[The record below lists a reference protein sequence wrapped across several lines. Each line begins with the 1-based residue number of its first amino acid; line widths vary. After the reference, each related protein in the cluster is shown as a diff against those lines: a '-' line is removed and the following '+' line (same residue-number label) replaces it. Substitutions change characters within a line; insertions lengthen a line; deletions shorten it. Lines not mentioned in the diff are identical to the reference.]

1 MQRWACAAV
10 VVLAACGGSSGDLP
24 VSNADCGTDGDVA
37 YICGVINPEDV
48 IAIPDTNFIVASG
61 YGGGGGIHFI
71 SHRDRTRLQVYPT
84 PNPRLRHDADAYP
97 DCPGPIDPAE
107 GDQFNAH
114 GLNLRLV
121 EEGLYHL
128 YVVHHGFRESIEIF
142 EIDTRYQG
150 AVSVSPTP
158 GFAWIGCVVAPE
170 SMTLNS
176 VSPLPGGGFAAT
188 APFVPAGYVP
198 PGGEE
203 AAAGDDEADGEEAAD
218 AGETAAAA
226 EPVAPEDIDIAG
238 SYGVVWEWSPAGGWS
253 IVPGSESAG
262 PNGIEASAD
271 GEWLYV
277 NLWAGRQVLR
287 LSRGRDPVETQT
299 AELAFHP
306 DNIRW
311 QADGTL
317 LTAGHDAPDL
327 LARILE
333 CIEALCDDMSSHVA
347 RVDPDTLAVTD
358 VVDAPATGTFSTAT
372 AALQVNDEIWVG
384 SVRGDRIALYPAE

>member
-1 MQRWACAAV
+1 MQRWLCAAV

-24 VSNADCGTDGDVA
+24 VPNADCETDGDVA
-37 YICGVINPEDV
+37 FICGVINPEDV
-48 IAIPDTNFIVASG
+48 IAIPDTHFIVASG

-71 SHRDRTRLQVYPT
+71 SSRDRTRLQVYPT
-84 PNPRLRHDADAYP
+84 PNPRLRHDAAAYP

-158 GFAWIGCVVAPE
+158 GFAWIGCVIAPE
-170 SMTLNS
+170 AMTLNS

-188 APFVPAGYVP
+188 APFVPAGWTP
-198 PGGEE
+198 PS
-203 AAAGDDEADGEEAAD
+203 AATGDDEPAAD
-218 AGETAAAA
+218 ADEMDEAEEAAAAA

-238 SYGVVWEWSPAGGWS
+238 SYGLVWEWSPAGGWS

-287 LSRGRDPVETQT
+287 LSRGRDPVESQT
-299 AELAFHP
+299 ADLGFHP

-333 CIEALCDDMSSHVA
+333 CIEARCDGMSSNVA
-347 RVDPDTLAVTD
+347 RVDPDTLAVQD
-358 VVDAPATGTFSTAT
+358 VVDEPATEDFFTAT
-372 AALQVNDEIWVG
+372 AALQVDDEIWVG
-384 SVRGDRIALYPAE
+384 SVRGDRIALYPAR

>member
-1 MQRWACAAV
+1 MQRWLLAAV
-10 VVLAACGGSSGDLP
+10 VVLVACGGSSGDLP
-24 VSNADCGTDGDVA
+24 VPNADCEADGDVGF
-37 YICGVINPEDV
+37 ICGVINPEDV

-71 SHRDRTRLQVYPT
+71 SHRDQTRLQVFPT
-84 PNPRLRHDADAYP
+84 ANPRLRHDTGAYP

-114 GLNLRLV
+114 GLNLRAV

-150 AVSVSPTP
+150 AVSVSPVP
-158 GFAWIGCVVAPE
+158 GFAWIGCVIAPE

-188 APFVPAGYVP
+188 APFVPAGYTP
-198 PGGEE
+198 PG
-203 AAAGDDEADGEEAAD
+203 AAAGNEEARDGEEAAD
-218 AGETAAAA
+218 AEETAGAGEPAAPA
-226 EPVAPEDIDIAG
+226 DIDLAEA
-238 SYGVVWEWSPAGGWS
+238 YGVVWEWSPAGGWS
-253 IVPGSESAG
+253 IVPGSRSAG

-277 NLWAGRQVLR
+277 NVWGGRQVLR
-287 LSRGRDPVETQT
+287 LSRGRDPVETQ
-299 AELAFHP
+299 LADLSFHP

-327 LARILE
+327 LARIQE
-333 CIEALCDDMSSHVA
+333 CMAALCDDMSSHVA
-347 RVDPDTLAVTD
+347 RVDPETLAVRD
-358 VVDAPATGTFSTAT
+358 VVDVPATEDFFTAT

-384 SVRGDRIALYPAE
+384 SVRGDRIARYPAQ

>member
-1 MQRWACAAV
+1 MQRWLCAAV
-10 VVLAACGGSSGDLP
+10 VVLVACGGSSGDLP
-24 VSNADCGTDGDVA
+24 VPNADCEADGDVA
-37 YICGVINPEDV
+37 FICGVINPEDV
-48 IAIPDTNFIVASG
+48 VAIPDTNFVVASG

-71 SHRDRTRLQVYPT
+71 SHRDETRLQVYPT

-114 GLNLRLV
+114 GLNLLPV
-121 EEGLYHL
+121 EEGLHHL

-158 GFAWIGCVVAPE
+158 GFAWIGCVVAPGA
-170 SMTLNS
+170 MTLNS

-188 APFVPAGYVP
+188 APFVPPGWTP
-198 PGGEE
+198 PGTATGADE
-203 AAAGDDEADGEEAAD
+203 AAADADETDDAEAAATAEELAA
-218 AGETAAAA
+218 AGEL
-226 EPVAPEDIDIAG
+226 DIAG

-262 PNGIEASAD
+262 PNGIEASPD

-287 LSRGRDPVETQT
+287 LSRGRDPVEKQI
-299 AELAFHP
+299 AELSFHP

-327 LARILE
+327 LARIQE
-333 CIEALCDDMSSHVA
+333 CLAVLCDGMSSHVA

-358 VVDAPATGTFSTAT
+358 VVDEPATEDFFTAT

-384 SVRGDRIALYPAE
+384 SVRGDRIARYPAE